1 MSQTHRYTHH
11 MVHTTAIHCDTPL
24 KLNRLSS
31 PYRWLTRTLSSPFTS
46 RFSPQ
51 IWDMSDLKENQAHG
65 MDSKALVDCMSTW
78 VKSRDKTKIK
88 DCSLKSQVLP
98 HSRTTSVVGIFDREL
113 LHTHTHTHTH
123 THILPKV
130 R

>member
-1 MSQTHRYTHH
+1 

-78 VKSRDKTKIK
+78 VKSCDKTKIK
-88 DCSLKSQVLP
+88 DCSLKS
-98 HSRTTSVVGIFDREL
+98 SSTSFTYHLSCSHVWYLRHREIL
-113 LHTHTHTHTH
+113 DTHTYYQ
-123 THILPKV
+123 